1 MNCRTQKWTMVNSGF
16 TRLASALSCSILLYL
31 HNGGR
36 RREAWV
42 WVWVCEG
49 VSKYS
54 QEKYPSSSVQEAA
67 AITSQAVQSVTLCRL
82 EISIEVNSWP
92 ALFQVPASPRRATR
106 SSSTWRARVTWP
118 WTAVNATRLAGTC
131 HADAQRSGP
140 PDSLS
145 LFYFCQIDSS
155 IALFLMQC
163 CFHHWKKCP
172 RKPIGLQKGR
182 VGKKPSALPPPHFC
196 PLCRECKQGLSANNG
211 FNGFQLLSPT
221 LEKSAIGQQEL

>member
-1 MNCRTQKWTMVNSGF
+1 MQYTTVFTQWGKEEGGLGVGVGLRRGFKVLAREISVFLRTGSCCDYLTSCAISDTM
-16 TRLASALSCSILLYL
+16 Y
-31 HNGGR
+31 
-36 RREAWV
+36 
-42 WVWVCEG
+42 
-49 VSKYS
+49 
-54 QEKYPSSSVQEAA
+54 
-67 AITSQAVQSVTLCRL
+67 CRL

-131 HADAQRSGP
+131 HAHAQRSGP

-172 RKPIGLQKGR
+172 SKPIGLQKGR
-182 VGKKPSALPPPHFC
+182 VGKKPSALPPP
-196 PLCRECKQGLSANNG
+196 
-211 FNGFQLLSPT
+211 LLSTVQRMQAGP
-221 LEKSAIGQQEL
+221 ECQ